1 MNIEHKFKKKVMMW
15 GISAA
20 LSLLMF
26 ALPIF
31 AIGTVVAVPVQAV
44 SDFFDGIGTFLFG
57 DGETDADQLVVIIQ
71 SAISNSETQTQ
82 IKQVYTSKLDN
93 AEAPIPLHQLVVIQ
107 LITGIEFEDMS
118 DDLLDMMIEASITR
132 VSKTEV
138 DDEGNESVIEEI
150 GLNELSL
157 YVDNLKKHDP
167 FKSKLSDVD
176 TSAIVQIIERV
187 GSVDVNSSIPQEI
200 IDKYKGKLLYPFRQ
214 KYGVGDSIGIYYPSG
229 VPEMHNGLDIQAPCG
244 VNAYAMDDGIVTQVG
259 NWDNLRGNYIFWE
272 NGDMQYRYLH
282 FQQPV
287 PHRVGDS
294 IKKGQFMGIVGN
306 EGYSFGC
313 HLHLETRH
321 NGEVIDPLE
330 ILDAHNPFFE

>member
-1 MNIEHKFKKKVMMW
+1 MNIKKKLKKKAMMW

-57 DGETDADQLVVIIQ
+57 DGETDADQLIIIIQ
-71 SAISNSETQTQ
+71 SAMGNSETQAQ
-82 IKQVYTSKLDN
+82 IKQTYTSKLEN
-93 AEAPIPLHQLVVIQ
+93 APVAIPLHQLVVIQ

-118 DDLLDMMIEASITR
+118 DTLLDTMIEASITR
-132 VSKTEV
+132 VNKKTT
-138 DDEGNESVIEEI
+138 DEQGNESVSEEV

-157 YVDNLKKHDP
+157 YVENIKKTEP
-167 FKSKLSDVD
+167 FKSKLSKVD
-176 TSAIVQIIERV
+176 TSAIVQIIEKV

-214 KYGVGDSIGIYYPSG
+214 KYGVGDSVGIYYPSG
-229 VPEMHNGLDIQAPCG
+229 KPEQHNGLDIQAPCG
-244 VNAYAMDDGIVTQVG
+244 VNTYAMDDGVVTQVG
-259 NWDNLRGNYIFWE
+259 NWDNLRGNYIIWE

-287 PHRVGDS
+287 PHRVGDT

-313 HLHLETRH
+313 HLHLETRL
-321 NGEVIDPLE
+321 NGDVLDPLQ
-330 ILDAHNPFFE
+330 ILDAHNPIFE